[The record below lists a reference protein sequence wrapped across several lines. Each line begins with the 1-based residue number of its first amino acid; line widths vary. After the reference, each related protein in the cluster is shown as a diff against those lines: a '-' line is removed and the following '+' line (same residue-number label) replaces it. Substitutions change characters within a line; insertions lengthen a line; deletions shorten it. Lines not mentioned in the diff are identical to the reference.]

1 MKKLTI
7 SFLAVILS
15 IGAAFSQ
22 PVSDFGIIPVGVT
35 LNSIL
40 RLNVTSGGNIE
51 YVVNTLDQYT
61 NGFPAQVTGGYVTTF
76 TVASS
81 TNFAVDLY
89 ADNANFVGVDND
101 AGTNTFV
108 VGKLGYY
115 TSYEGGAAVADYTIT
130 PAAGSEVSVTNA
142 AVNIVQ
148 PNGAAVIAG
157 DIDDNMFAIHWE
169 LATANLGVGTPTGL
183 IGIASDR
190 YVVNV
195 FIDLRGL

>member
-1 MKKLTI
+1 M
-7 SFLAVILS
+7 
-15 IGAAFSQ
+15 
-22 PVSDFGIIPVGVT
+22 
-35 LNSIL
+35 
-40 RLNVTSGGNIE
+40 
-51 YVVNTLDQYT
+51 
-61 NGFPAQVTGGYVTTF
+61 TTF

-115 TSYEGGAAVADYTIT
+115 TSYEGGATVTDYTIT